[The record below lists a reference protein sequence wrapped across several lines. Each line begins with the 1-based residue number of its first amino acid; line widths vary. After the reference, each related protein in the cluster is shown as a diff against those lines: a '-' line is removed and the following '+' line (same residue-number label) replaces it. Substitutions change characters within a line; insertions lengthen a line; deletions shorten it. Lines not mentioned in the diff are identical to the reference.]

1 MTHNKSLFYLGLLL
15 GVAIILNI
23 LILIT
28 LNESIALYAY
38 PMVWLIVLMLTFTI
52 LLIKKV
58 GDNLLAEIGF
68 IYMCLCFVYTV
79 LPSLTFFIGNLTDND
94 QLALLLP
101 SNKEITNHMWRH
113 ILFMFAFVL
122 GYLLIRGNKN
132 VPDASINS
140 TAVKRDL
147 TISFLIILTAVCITA
162 LLLFSGP
169 VNSYYDH
176 YTRYDHL
183 PWLLRKFVSS
193 LIRLNQGFYT
203 ILLFFLFLNF
213 KRYKYLVLVV
223 LIAICV
229 HEISYSFGSR
239 IQSLIVLL
247 IALFLYNTYV
257 SKISMKK
264 GAIAGLSLAA
274 LFSILELAR
283 ESGMDLNNLKD
294 SVSSNGVKSASEFG
308 SVFFPGF
315 HLYGERAKGNL
326 PPVEWPMFFNDFIS
340 IFTFGDFGLWNPMG
354 WYAKNYYPDSAVA
367 PFTLGPI
374 ADSAIWGGEIDLFFR
389 GLLNGILFAWLVKW
403 LIKNI
408 STWWVV
414 CIYTYCYAT
423 SILTLKYSVFYHL
436 TPIFKTLLPTILL
449 VSLVKNRIE
458 IKQKKI
464 NYLK

>member
-1 MTHNKSLFYLGLLL
+1 MMTNNKCLFYLGLLL
-15 GVAIILNI
+15 AIAIFFNI
-23 LILIT
+23 LIVLN

-38 PMVWLIVLMLTFTI
+38 PIVWLIVLMISFTI

-68 IYMCLCFVYTV
+68 IYMSLCFVYTV
-79 LPSLTFFIGNLTDND
+79 LPSITFFIGNLSDND

-113 ILFMFAFVL
+113 VLFMFAFVL
-122 GYLLIRGNKN
+122 GYLLSRGNSK
-132 VPDASINS
+132 VPDANFNS
-140 TAVKRDL
+140 TTVKRDL
-147 TISFLIILTAVCITA
+147 IISFLIILTTVCIVS

-183 PWLLRKFVSS
+183 PWLVRKFVSS

-213 KRYKYLVLVV
+213 KRYKFLILVV

-247 IALFLYNTYV
+247 IALFLYNIFV
-257 SKISMKK
+257 SKISIKK
-264 GAIAGLSLAA
+264 GAIVGLSLAA
-274 LFSILELAR
+274 MFSILELAR
-283 ESGMDLNNLKD
+283 ESGMDINNLKE

-315 HLYGERAKGNL
+315 HLYSERAKGNL

-340 IFTFGDFGLWNPMG
+340 IVTFGDFGLWNPMG
-354 WYAKNYYPDSAVA
+354 WYAKNYYPDSTVA

-374 ADSAIWGGEIDLFFR
+374 ADSAIWGGETDLFFR
-389 GLLNGILFAWLVKW
+389 GLLNGLLFAWLVKW

-408 STWWVV
+408 TTWWIV

-436 TPIFKTLLPTILL
+436 TPIFKTLIPTILI
-449 VSLVKNRIE
+449 VSFFNNRIE
-458 IKQKKI
+458 LKKKN
-464 NYLK
+464 NY